1 MSGIRALNRYANT
14 SQVESY
20 LYSIINGAVSDHVFV
35 GTLPSTIDNSWRDMV
50 LIDCDLPMTDFG
62 PYSSATIYV
71 FLYARPKNDGTKNVP
86 LLSQLENKLCDV
98 LDSVNNAHYS
108 VERLSNASDYD
119 TTLQW
124 HRNIVYFNLTITC

>member
-1 MSGIRALNRYANT
+1 MKTLNRYANT

-71 FLYARPKNDGTKNVP
+71 FLYARPKTDGTKNVP
-86 LLSQLENKLCDV
+86 LLSQLENKLCNV
-98 LDSVNNAHYS
+98 LDNIHDVNYK
-108 VERLSNASDYD
+108 VTRQSNGSDYD

-124 HRNIVYFNLTITC
+124 HRNFVYFNLIIN